1 MCCLLKMTP
10 DYENN
15 NEDRREKTLDDIYRV
30 IRSIDGKVEK
40 ILDEVCDLEYRPS
53 AYDDEWSMR
62 DFYENG
68 EVY

>member
-1 MCCLLKMTP
+1 MTSE
-10 DYENN
+10 YENHC
-15 NEDRREKTLDDIYRV
+15 EDRKGKTLDDIYHV

-40 ILDEVCDLEYRPS
+40 ILDEVCDFEYRTS
-53 AYDDEWSMR
+53 AHDDDWSIR

>member
-1 MCCLLKMTP
+1 MTP
-10 DYENN
+10 ENSSRH
-15 NEDRREKTLDDIYRV
+15 EDRRKKNLDDIYRV

-40 ILDEVCDLEYRPS
+40 ILDEVCDFEHGTS
-53 AYDDEWSMR
+53 AHDDDWSIR